1 MILRQ
6 NPYGRRNRPAV
17 NYQKQMQNQ
26 YMPIPP
32 KQRPRCPSGVHYVG
46 NIFLLGVSTL
56 LSELINLRAATTL
69 EYLLEPFQCEDG
81 ASLEQDV
88 LAAELEDVEGNTEL
102 LEAFDQQNG

>member
-1 MILRQ
+1 
-6 NPYGRRNRPAV
+6 
-17 NYQKQMQNQ
+17 
-26 YMPIPP
+26 MPIPP